1 MRTLWL
7 DTETYSEVPIKH
19 GTYKY
24 ASNCEVD
31 IISYA
36 WDDAPVS
43 VLDVANG
50 PRSDVLY
57 FESQLKDADIVV
69 AHNAMFDRNALR
81 LGNLKIEIPIHKWR
95 CSMVRA
101 MAHGL
106 PGSLDKLGGILGVD
120 QDHRKLR
127 EGKALMMLFCKPRPK
142 NSKIRRA
149 TKHTHPA
156 EWERYLEY
164 ARVDV
169 EAMRASCK
177 QLPEWNYTFD
187 LPGLDRPRDKELAL
201 WHLDQA
207 INDQGFEVDTV
218 LVREALRA
226 VDEEQARLK
235 VATREATGYDGL
247 GQGLGSATQRDAML
261 AYLLEAH
268 GVLLAD
274 LRSSTLEKL
283 LDDDTLEPEVQ
294 ELLRLRLQ
302 VSSTST
308 SKYKSLARG
317 VTDGRMCGTIQFD
330 GASRTRRDAGRTF
343 QPQNLPS
350 RGLLPQHQTELG
362 IKSLLSRSESLIFPD
377 VMLLTTST
385 IRGTIIAPPGKK
397 LVVSDLSN
405 IEGRGLAW
413 LAGESWKIEAFRE
426 FDEGHGPDLYKL
438 AYAKS
443 FRVDPSTVT
452 KAGRSIGK
460 VQELALGY
468 AGGVNAFLTFALA
481 YGMDL
486 EEMADTA
493 WDTLDPG
500 LIEEVTSFLD
510 WLEGKGT
517 VYPMSRKAAIVCD
530 SFKRLWREAHP
541 NVVRMW
547 ADLENG
553 FRESTQNPGITLTA
567 GRFRIRRDGAW
578 LRILLPS
585 GRSLCYPHPKVADDG
600 SLSFMGINQ
609 FNRKWQRIR
618 TFSGKIA
625 ENVTQ
630 SFARDI
636 LFDATPS
643 IETAGYRIVMKVHDE
658 VITEAPDSPEFN
670 SDHLSALLATPPE
683 YALDMPLAAAGF
695 EAYRYRKD

>member
-1 MRTLWL
+1 MT
-7 DTETYSEVPIKH
+7 TVMEACS
-19 GTYKY
+19 
-24 ASNCEVD
+24 
-31 IISYA
+31 
-36 WDDAPVS
+36 S
-43 VLDVANG
+43 V
-50 PRSDVLY
+50 
-57 FESQLKDADIVV
+57 
-69 AHNAMFDRNALR
+69 
-81 LGNLKIEIPIHKWR
+81 
-95 CSMVRA
+95 
-101 MAHGL
+101 
-106 PGSLDKLGGILGVD
+106 
-120 QDHRKLR
+120 
-127 EGKALMMLFCKPRPK
+127 
-142 NSKIRRA
+142 
-149 TKHTHPA
+149 
-156 EWERYLEY
+156 
-164 ARVDV
+164 
-169 EAMRASCK
+169 
-177 QLPEWNYTFD
+177 
-187 LPGLDRPRDKELAL
+187 
-201 WHLDQA
+201 
-207 INDQGFEVDTV
+207 
-218 LVREALRA
+218 
-226 VDEEQARLK
+226 
-235 VATREATGYDGL
+235 
-247 GQGLGSATQRDAML
+247 
-261 AYLLEAH
+261 
-268 GVLLAD
+268 
-274 LRSSTLEKL
+274 
-283 LDDDTLEPEVQ
+283 
-294 ELLRLRLQ
+294 
-302 VSSTST
+302 
-308 SKYKSLARG
+308 
-317 VTDGRMCGTIQFD
+317 
-330 GASRTRRDAGRTF
+330 
-343 QPQNLPS
+343 
-350 RGLLPQHQTELG
+350 
-362 IKSLLSRSESLIFPD
+362 
-377 VMLLTTST
+377 

-541 NVVRMW
+541 YVVRMW

-553 FRESTQNPGITLTA
+553 FREATQNPGVTLTA
-567 GRFRIRRDGAW
+567 GRFKIRRDGAW

-600 SLSFMGINQ
+600 SLSFMGISQ

-695 EAYRYRKD
+695 ESYRYRKD